1 MRVNVVSTLVAV
13 ALALLADPRTVAG
26 AEPAAQPAPKPAT
39 MMDAVKS
46 ARRIVFL
53 GDSITHDGRWVADL
67 AAWMESKGLT
77 AELIDVGLSS
87 ETVSGLS
94 EDGHANG
101 RFPRPDVAERIDRVL
116 RITRPDLVFACYG
129 MNCGIYHPLDEG
141 RFARF
146 KEGMERLHAKV
157 EGAGATIIHLTPP
170 VYDQRPDKPG
180 PAGPFFPA
188 GSPTGY
194 DAVLAEYSRWL
205 LSKRSDGWLVI
216 DVHGPMRK
224 MLDERRAADATFV
237 FAPDTVH
244 PDDAGHWAICRAVLA
259 GLGDS
264 TAAAAETNAAV
275 QPFLPEATARL
286 RLLRDAYL
294 AAAGH
299 QRPGTPA
306 GLPLGEAEARARR
319 ITDSIRSRRLQ
330 LLGRKH
336 PRGEWQMPIEW
347 PRPPV
352 VDPGPAPA
360 EPAPVPSD
368 AIVLFDGKSLAAWNG
383 AERWKVADGV
393 ATIGA
398 GSIQTKQGFGDC
410 QLHVEFRLPAPP
422 TGKGQLRGNSGVYLM
437 GRYEIQVLD
446 SFEDGTDGPLTYP
459 DGQCGALYKQQP
471 PAVNA
476 CRRPGEWQTYD
487 ILFTRPRFG
496 AGGSLE
502 KPGRV
507 SVLHNGIAIHSDTV
521 VKGTTVW
528 HEAPSYQPH
537 PDALPITLQDH
548 GNPVQYRS
556 IWIRPFEPPV
566 PRLIDG
572 G

>member
-1 MRVNVVSTLVAV
+1 MTVRHVPGGSIRMNVVSTPVAA
-13 ALALLADPRTVAG
+13 ALTLLAALLADPRTVAG
-26 AEPAAQPAPKPAT
+26 TEPAAQPAPKPAT

-101 RFPRPDVAERIDRVL
+101 KFPRPDVAERIDRVL

-129 MNCGIYHPLDEG
+129 MNCGIYRPLDEG

-157 EGAGATIIHLTPP
+157 EAAGATIIHLTPP

-237 FAPDTVH
+237 FAPDAVH

-299 QRPGTPA
+299 QRPGMPA

-352 VDPGPAPA
+352 VDPGPAP
-360 EPAPVPSD
+360 
-368 AIVLFDGKSLAAWNG
+368 
-383 AERWKVADGV
+383 
-393 ATIGA
+393 
-398 GSIQTKQGFGDC
+398 
-410 QLHVEFRLPAPP
+410 
-422 TGKGQLRGNSGVYLM
+422 
-437 GRYEIQVLD
+437 GR
-446 SFEDGTDGPLTYP
+446 T
-459 DGQCGALYKQQP
+459 
-471 PAVNA
+471 
-476 CRRPGEWQTYD
+476 RPGA
-487 ILFTRPRFG
+487 
-496 AGGSLE
+496 AGRDRAVRRQEPGSLE
-502 KPGRV
+502 QRGAVEGGRRRR
-507 SVLHNGIAIHSDTV
+507 HHRCR
-521 VKGTTVW
+521 
-528 HEAPSYQPH
+528 QH
-537 PDALPITLQDH
+537 PDEAGIRRLPGSRGVSPAGSTHRQGAAPRQLRCLPDGTVRDPGARLVRGRHRRAAHLSRRPVRGPLQAAAA
-548 GNPVQYRS
+548 GR
-556 IWIRPFEPPV
+556 E
-566 PRLIDG
+566 RLPSAR
-572 G
+572 